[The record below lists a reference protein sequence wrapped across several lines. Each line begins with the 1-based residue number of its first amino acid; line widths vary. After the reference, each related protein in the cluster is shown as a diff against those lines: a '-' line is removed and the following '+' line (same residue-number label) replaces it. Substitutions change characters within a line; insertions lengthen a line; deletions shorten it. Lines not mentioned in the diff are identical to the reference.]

1 MNSDEY
7 SRRVVSRRPGSG
19 VFASGS
25 VTRLLHADP
34 AMWIAGI
41 RGLYLEA
48 LHPLA
53 VRGVLQN
60 SSFGQDPTGRLMRTA
75 RFVATVTY
83 GTVAQAERA
92 ASRVRRIHASLSV
105 HDPDTGEDFPVDR
118 PDLLLWIHCAATVSY
133 LDVIRRAGLD
143 ISDAMAD
150 QYVDEQRQ
158 TAELIGLPAVDVPK
172 GVGELTE
179 YIASVRPGLRYTAE
193 SAQIY
198 QFLSSPSRPLWYAR
212 RTGTVAPVAQAAYRG
227 ASAVMW
233 RPAAHLAY
241 SALPLWAISLYQHR
255 PYSDVVTTFGLRS
268 LRRTALAVPKAVR
281 YAAVRDSRGDAR

>member
-1 MNSDEY
+1 M
-7 SRRVVSRRPGSG
+7 
-19 VFASGS
+19 FASGS

-41 RGLYLEA
+41 RSLYLEA

-92 ASRVRRIHASLSV
+92 ASRVRRIHARLSV
-105 HDPDTGEDFPVDR
+105 HDPDTGEDSPVDR

-133 LDVIRRAGLD
+133 LDVVRRAGLA
-143 ISDAMAD
+143 ISNAMAD
-150 QYVDEQRQ
+150 QYVDEQRRA
-158 TAELIGLPAVDVPK
+158 AELIGLPAADVPG
-172 GVGELTE
+172 GVGELAE
-179 YIASVRPGLRYTAE
+179 YIASVQPSLRHTAE

-198 QFLSSPSRPLWYAR
+198 QFLSSPPQPSWYGR
-212 RTGTVAPVAQAAYRG
+212 HTSTVAPVAQAAYHTT
-227 ASAVMW
+227 SAVMW
-233 RPAAHLAY
+233 RPVSHLAY

-268 LRRTALAVPKAVR
+268 LRRAAQAVPAAVR
-281 YAAVRDSRGDAR
+281 YAAVRDRHGDAR